1 MTKLGMRG
9 GLLALGVLAMAFVA
23 ACGGGNDSGGGGG
36 GKSGGSI
43 RIGSVLPD
51 EYDPVMFQ
59 TVQANQ
65 PLQLVY
71 KGLVTY
77 KDAGGTE
84 GNKLIPGLATEVPTP
99 TNGGKTYKFTLRKGL
114 KYSDG
119 SPVKASDYENTIKRL
134 LFLGGP
140 FSSFSTTIKGA
151 TEYQEAKKQNGDI
164 SGITAD
170 DAKGTIT
177 VNLTAPDSQF
187 LYAAGL
193 ANEAPT
199 PAAKSP
205 FKKSNSIPGAG
216 PYKIS
221 IQNPSRQ
228 FTLTKNTSFKVPG
241 INPGK
246 VDKITVVKESVPKM
260 TQDVI
265 DGKLDFMTEDPT
277 DQLAE
282 VKAKYKDRFRED
294 ANPPN
299 TYWFFMN
306 HTTPPF
312 DKAEVRQ
319 AVNYALD
326 SKALQ
331 RVFNGRLEPTCNFL
345 PALYKGMGYEKIDPC
360 PWGDPNGKPD
370 IAKAKQLVEKS
381 GTKGMK
387 VTVWANNKDPRPA
400 IADYYR
406 DMLNQIGFKADTKIL
421 DQQVYFGT
429 IGTKKTKAQT
439 GFTDWFQDFPHPN
452 DFFEPN
458 LSKAA
463 LASSPVFN
471 FEYAPSPTGVDATL
485 AKLKPK
491 KPQDVSAQWA
501 ALDKKLIDSGDIAVY
516 GSELSTSFFS
526 ERMDFDNCAGVHP
539 VYKNDWALFCLK

>member
-1 MTKLGMRG
+1 MSKLGLRG
-9 GLLALGVLAMAFVA
+9 VLLALGVLAMAVAA
-23 ACGGGNDSGGGGG
+23 ACGGGSSSSGGG

-43 RIGSVLPD
+43 KIGSVLPD

-59 TVQANQ
+59 TVQANE

-77 KDAGGTE
+77 KDAEGTE
-84 GNKLIPGLATEVPTP
+84 GNKLIPGLATEVPKP

-119 SPVKASDYENTIKRL
+119 EPVKASDYENTIKRL

-140 FSSFSTTIKGA
+140 FSSFATSIKGA
-151 TEYQEAKKQNGDI
+151 TEYQDAKKQDGDI

-177 VNLTAPDSQF
+177 VNLTAPDSQY

-193 ANEAPT
+193 ANQAPT
-199 PAAKSP
+199 PAKKSP
-205 FKKSNSIPGAG
+205 FKKSNSIPGIG
-216 PYKIS
+216 PYTIS

-228 FTLTKNTSFKVPG
+228 YTLTKTSGFNIPG
-241 INPGK
+241 ISKGK
-246 VDKITVVKESVPKM
+246 VDKMTVVKESVPKM

-282 VKAKYKDRFRED
+282 VKSKYKDRFRED
-294 ANPPN
+294 PNPPN

-331 RVFNGRLEPTCNFL
+331 RVFNGRLQPTCNFL
-345 PALYKGMGYEKIDPC
+345 PALYAGMGYKKIDPC

-381 GTKGMK
+381 GDKGMK

-406 DMLNQIGFKADTKIL
+406 DMLNQIGFKASTKII

-429 IGTKKTKAQT
+429 VGTKKTKAQT

-458 LSKAA
+458 LSSAA
-463 LASSPVFN
+463 LSSSPVFN
-471 FEYAPSPTGVDATL
+471 FEYAPTPPDIDATL
-485 AKLKPK
+485 KKLKPQ
-491 KPQDVSAQWA
+491 KPQDASDQWA
-501 ALDKKLIDSGDIAVY
+501 ALDKKLIDNGDIAVY

-526 ERMDFDNCAGVHP
+526 ERMDFQNCSGVHP
-539 VYKNDWALFCLK
+539 VYKNDFALFCLK